1 MSSDQK
7 AISSQ
12 EQTRARATLAKV
24 RSGLD
29 KGQLPVMGQVV
40 ALIREISEKADQ
52 MSAQDLAKAISSDP
66 STMSRILAI
75 ASTMGYNPGGA
86 EITSISQAVIVI
98 GFERIRNLAVSVLLL
113 KNVDQQGGAETN
125 REIAG
130 LSLAGGLFAA
140 CLSKRIGGVEPDLA
154 FLCGALRSY
163 GRMLMSSFLQEEYEK
178 AVEIASREGGVTD
191 QAFRDQFGI
200 TPLQLGRELLS
211 SMQLPQMIL
220 KTLQD
225 IPEETRDQLGT
236 TPTGSLMIAAE
247 LGLRMAETLA
257 TQAVTPEDFG
267 ARLAETT
274 REYPK
279 EYRLTSQDAADLLK
293 DVVSQISSF
302 AQAGNF
308 SKGTVVLF
316 QRMECLS
323 EERTPPAPFKPKP
336 KPIKT
341 EPEALVGTKGAS
353 REVAAKPTMDAHRAS
368 TVLEAARKDLATMLA
383 SPKPNLHQAFALL
396 IQSLQNAL
404 ELESCL
410 IFLREPGGAGFRM
423 EQGIG
428 GLTHELCAG
437 ALLRSGQRDVFA
449 VPLGRGEDVMIQNPL
464 EARMKAFIPDWLRP
478 SGRPLPFILLPLK
491 DTEGTYALLCGNTSC
506 PNTLALAGQIHEDLR
521 LLRADLSC
529 IGTLIRSRQP

>member
-191 QAFRDQFGI
+191 QAFRDQF
-200 TPLQLGRELLS
+200 
-211 SMQLPQMIL
+211 
-220 KTLQD
+220 
-225 IPEETRDQLGT
+225 
-236 TPTGSLMIAAE
+236 
-247 LGLRMAETLA
+247 
-257 TQAVTPEDFG
+257 
-267 ARLAETT
+267 
-274 REYPK
+274 
-279 EYRLTSQDAADLLK
+279 RLTSQDAADLLK

-308 SKGTVVLF
+308 SRGTVVLF
-316 QRMECLS
+316 QRMDCLS
-323 EERTPPAPFKPKP
+323 EDRTPPPPFKPKP

-353 REVAAKPTMDAHRAS
+353 GEVAAKPTMDAHRAS

-428 GLTHELCAG
+428 SLTHELCAG

-478 SGRPLPFILLPLK
+478 PGRPLPFILLPLK

-529 IGTLIRSRQP
+529 IGTVIRSRQP